1 MPLEEGFTVFTGE
14 TGAGKSLLIN
24 SLALVG
30 GGKADGELVRSG
42 AEKAV
47 VEAVFD
53 RPADLPA
60 EEFSGE
66 GAELIV
72 RREVPAS
79 GRQKITLD
87 GAQLPAEKLS
97 ALAPWLLEIHGQ
109 HAGQ

>member
-1 MPLEEGFTVFTGE
+1 MRDLTIENLALVKSVSMQLDGGFTVFTGE

-24 SLALVG
+24 SLALIG
-30 GGKADGELVRSG
+30 GSKADGELVRSG

-53 RPADLPA
+53 RPVDLPA

-72 RREVPAS
+72 RREVPAN
-79 GRQKITLD
+79 GRQKID
-87 GAQLPAEKLS
+87 RKS
-97 ALAPWLLEIHGQ
+97 VV
-109 HAGQ
+109 